1 MARQRIDVVEVGTRD
16 GLQIEPT
23 ILATADKIRLIDAV
37 IAAGVCHVEATS
49 FVSPRAVPQL
59 ADAAEVVKGIHR
71 RPDTKIAALAPNPK
85 GAERAADAGVDEMV
99 LVVSSSETHNQMNM
113 NRSIAESLAG
123 FPEVARIARERG
135 VRVHGAMATVFGC
148 PFEGDVPHANI
159 ERIVTAYAEL
169 GITSLTLGDT
179 TGMGTP
185 LVIRD
190 TVRRIASVAP
200 GMRQV
205 MHLHNTRGV
214 GLANV
219 MVGLELGITD
229 YEAALGGTGGCPFAP
244 GASGNICTEDLVYL
258 LEESGYDTGIDLDA
272 LIAAAREMERL
283 LGHPLPGQLMRS
295 GHRLKL
301 HDAHG
306 AKRAVG

>member
-37 IAAGVCHVEATS
+37 IEAGVRHVEATS

-59 ADAAEVVKGIHR
+59 ADAAEVVKGVHR
-71 RPDTKIAALAPNPK
+71 RPDTTLAALVPNPK

-99 LVVSSSETHNQMNM
+99 LVVSSSETHNRMNM

-123 FPEVARIARERG
+123 FTEVVRIARERG

-159 ERIVTAYAEL
+159 ERIVNAYTEL
-169 GITSLTLGDT
+169 GITSMTLGDT

-205 MHLHNTRGV
+205 MHLHNTRGI

-219 MVGLELGITD
+219 MVGLELGIVD

-301 HDAHG
+301 HDARG